1 MTKNIKKILALIFAI
16 VICAGGF
23 GNIGQTEAA
32 VTDVTNQAVA
42 SGAVAGQQTNIQD
55 GVTLHCWNWSYK
67 NIEANMALIASQG
80 YTAIQTS
87 PIQQSKEGTKNYSMD
102 GWWLYYQ
109 PMGFHIDN
117 TGNSALGT
125 KAEFISMCN
134 TAHQYGVKVIVDVVA
149 NHLGNQTGN
158 NLSTAISSEIRNDSS
173 YWHDYT
179 KNTSNYNSRYE
190 VTQFCMAGLP
200 DLNTGDT
207 KVQNLVIGFL
217 KECIDAGA
225 DGFRFDAAKHI
236 EVPVDTDYCASDF
249 WPNVINAATTYATNK
264 GKTLYCYGE
273 LLDSPGG
280 GIPSSAYTTYMSIT
294 DNGWGNT
301 LRGNVCSGNANYY
314 SGYHKG
320 DDVYADKLVLWAESH
335 DTFAN
340 ADGGSTGVSVQNINK
355 TWALAAARADAM
367 SLYFARPS
375 STNLNNTKMG
385 TASITGW
392 ANSEVAAV
400 NKFHN
405 AFVGQSEYISSEN
418 GIGYCERG
426 TKGVVLVN
434 FNGTNKSVSVTAHTM
449 AAGTYK
455 DQITGNTFTVA
466 NGKITGDIGGT
477 GIAVVYN
484 ASSSSS
490 TSTQT
495 KNVAYIKLP
504 SGWSTNVYCY
514 AYNDS
519 DVNNG
524 AWPGV
529 PMTKVSDGLYKYEVP
544 SNITSPKVIFYSSDT
559 NRYPGDLEPGLS
571 LWGSMIYED
580 GQWVVYNTSD
590 SGNSGSGNTG
600 TGDSGSSG
608 SGNSGSGSSGSS
620 GNTGT
625 GDSGSS
631 GSGSG
636 DSGSGNS
643 GNGNTGTGDSGS
655 GNSGNG
661 NTGTGDSGSGSSGSG
676 NTGIGDSGSGNS
688 GNGNTGTGSSGSG
701 NGDSGNNGSGDGGN
715 SGNGDSGNNGSGDG
729 GNSGNG
735 DSGNNG
741 SGDGGNSGNGDSGN
755 NGSGDDGNSGNGD
768 SGNNG
773 SGDDGNSGNGDSGNN
788 GSDDNGKDETDGN
801 GTGESNNS
809 SEGAN
814 ENDGKDT
821 KKFPWPAL
829 VIPVVVLGIGAGV
842 FAYIKG
848 NKSGE

>member
-1 MTKNIKKILALIFAI
+1 MTKNIKKFLALIFAI

-102 GWWLYYQ
+102 AWWLYYQ

-179 KNTSNYNSRYE
+179 KNTNNYNSRYE

-236 EVPVDTDYCASDF
+236 EVPVDTDYCASNF

-484 ASSSSS
+484 ASSSGS
-490 TSTQT
+490 TSTPT

-529 PMTKVSDGLYKYEVP
+529 LMTKVSNGLYKYEVP
-544 SNITSPKVIFYSSDT
+544 SNITSPRVIFYSSDT

-571 LWGSMIYED
+571 LWGSMIYEE
-580 GQWVVYNTSD
+580 GQWMVYNTSD

-608 SGNSGSGSSGSS
+608 SGNSGSGSSGSGSSGSGSSGS

-631 GSGSG
+631 GSGNSG
-636 DSGSGNS
+636 SGSSGSGNS
-643 GNGNTGTGDSGS
+643 GSGNSGSSGSGNAGTGDSGS
-655 GNSGNG
+655 SGSG
-661 NTGTGDSGSGSSGSG
+661 NTGTGDSGSGSSG
-676 NTGIGDSGSGNS
+676 
-688 GNGNTGTGSSGSG
+688 
-701 NGDSGNNGSGDGGN
+701 
-715 SGNGDSGNNGSGDG
+715 
-729 GNSGNG
+729 SGNG

-773 SGDDGNSGNGDSGNN
+773 SGDGGNSGNGDSGNNGSGDGDSGNN

-801 GTGESNNS
+801 GTGESDNS

-814 ENDGKDT
+814 ENDGGSKDT
-821 KKFPWPAL
+821 KKFPWPAV

>member
-1 MTKNIKKILALIFAI
+1 MKKIYKKILALIFA
-16 VICAGGF
+16 VTLFVSGF
-23 GNIGQTEAA
+23 GSVGQLEAS
-32 VTDVTNQAVA
+32 VNDTTNQAVETL
-42 SGAVAGQQTNIQD
+42 AVAGQQTNIQD

-67 NIEANMALIASQG
+67 NIEANMELIAASG

-87 PIQQSKEGTKNYSMD
+87 PIQQSKEATKTHTMD
-102 GWWLYYQ
+102 AWWLYYQ

-134 TAHQYGVKVIVDVVA
+134 TAHKYGVKVIVDVVA

-158 NLSTAISSEIRNDSS
+158 NLSTAISSTIRNDSS

-236 EVPVDTDYCASDF
+236 EVPVDTDYCASNF
-249 WPNVINAATTYATNK
+249 WPNVINAATNYATNK

-385 TASITGW
+385 TAAITGW
-392 ANSEVAAV
+392 ANSEVVAV

-405 AFVGQSEYISSEN
+405 AFVGQSEYISCEN

-426 TKGVVLVN
+426 TQGVVLVN
-434 FNGTNKSVSVTAHTM
+434 FNGTNKSISVTAHKM

-455 DQITGNTFTVA
+455 DQITGNTFTVK

-484 ASSSSS
+484 TSSGGS
-490 TSTQT
+490 TSTPT
-495 KNVAYIKLP
+495 KNVAYIELP

-514 AYNDS
+514 AYNES
-519 DVNNG
+519 DVNNE

-529 PMTKVSDGLYKYEVP
+529 LMTKVSDGLYKYEVP
-544 SNITSPKVIFYSSDT
+544 SNITNPKVIFYSSDS
-559 NRYPGDLEPGLS
+559 NRYPGDMEPGLS
-571 LWGSMIYED
+571 LYGNMIYKD
-580 GQWVVYNTSD
+580 GEWTIYATSD
-590 SGNSGSGNTG
+590 
-600 TGDSGSSG
+600 SG
-608 SGNSGSGSSGSS
+608 SGNSGSD
-620 GNTGT
+620 N
-625 GDSGSS
+625 
-631 GSGSG
+631 
-636 DSGSGNS
+636 SGSGNS
-643 GNGNTGTGDSGS
+643 GSDNSGS
-655 GNSGNG
+655 GNSGGG
-661 NTGTGDSGSGSSGSG
+661 NSGSD
-676 NTGIGDSGSGNS
+676 NSGSGNS
-688 GNGNTGTGSSGSG
+688 GSDNSGSG
-701 NGDSGNNGSGDGGN
+701 NSGGGNSGSDNSGSGNSGGGNSGSDNSGSGNSGSDNSGSGNSGGGN
-715 SGNGDSGNNGSGDG
+715 SGNDNSGSDNSGDG
-729 GNSGNG
+729 GSVNDNDKPTTDTDNDDNGSDETVADDNNNS
-735 DSGNNG
+735 DDNNNIEETTDKGSEKETGKDG
-741 SGDGGNSGNGDSGN
+741 SGDATDPT
-755 NGSGDDGNSGNGD
+755 DDIITIGPSSPDENASD
-768 SGNNG
+768 A
-773 SGDDGNSGNGDSGNN
+773 
-788 GSDDNGKDETDGN
+788 DDNNKDGGKN
-801 GTGESNNS
+801 
-809 SEGAN
+809 
-814 ENDGKDT
+814 
-821 KKFPWPAL
+821 FPWPAV
-829 VIPVVVLGIGAGV
+829 VIPIVVLGIGAGV
-842 FAYIKG
+842 FVYIKG
-848 NKSGE
+848 NKGAENN